1 MNEIHYKTINDEIRF
16 KALVKHIEDWESIA
30 FDLYTSKRDKYGECD
45 QEVAILKGEWK
56 VWNVL
61 LALVKDDRRMAQIAC
76 DISEGVELNALS
88 FDLL

>member
-1 MNEIHYKTINDEIRF
+1 MNNEPHLKTLNDEIRY

-56 VWNVL
+56 VWNML
-61 LALVKDDRRMAQIAC
+61 LALVKDDRRMAQIALRYFGR
-76 DISEGVELNALS
+76 S
-88 FDLL
+88 